1 MLIYI
6 LFITF
11 VTKDTETI
19 FDWCYYNLKEGK
31 SPPFVFF
38 RKGGKV
44 MGEYKKYWIAVVAV
58 LIIGF
63 SILGYLGT
71 DVYHQA
77 PPVPTAYVSQDG
89 QVLFT
94 KEDILHGQSAWQST
108 GGQSVGT
115 VLGHG
120 AYQAPDW
127 TADWLHK
134 EVSIMLDIKSQEA
147 FGVLYNQ
154 LGPAQQAAVK
164 EVVKEEYLGS
174 AVREDGTV
182 VLSPE
187 RIAAMN
193 ATGRYFVELYGDNPD
208 LTLTR
213 DHFAMKDNTLPE
225 LQDRIDMARFFFWT
239 TWMASTQ
246 RPGTDA
252 TYTNNWPHEPLLD
265 HNPTPE
271 SVAWSVVSVIILLC
285 GIGVVVW
292 LWSFGK
298 KDDEHALVPPTED
311 PISKITLTPSQRALG
326 KYLFTILALF
336 LFQLGM
342 GGIIAHYT
350 VEGQAFYGIPLA
362 QYFPYSIARTW
373 HIQASLFWIAMA
385 FLSAG
390 LFLAPIING
399 GKDPKYQKLGVDIL
413 FWALVVLVVGS
424 FAGTYLGVAHQIPA
438 AWNFLLGHQ
447 GYEYIELGR
456 IWQWIEYIGILFWL
470 VLMIRSI
477 IGAFKQKG
485 DKNLIAAFIFSV
497 IMVGIF
503 YGPGLFYGEH
513 SHLAIM
519 EYWRWWVIHLWVEG
533 FFEVFSTTLMAF
545 IFVTLGLV
553 SYRAGTVAAI
563 SSGAIYLIGGIPG
576 TFHHLYFTGVTSTIV
591 ATGASFSALEV
602 VPLVLLGYEAFENY
616 TRLHSAPWMHR
627 LKWPVYCFI
636 AVSFWNLVGAGVF
649 GFLIN
654 MPVSL
659 FYIQGLNTT
668 AVHAHTALFG
678 VYGFLS
684 LGFVFLIARYI
695 RPEVEFN
702 DKLMKFGF
710 WALNIGLALMVL
722 ISLLPIGLIQA
733 WASITHGLWFA
744 RSEEFMQ
751 QPLLQNLRW
760 LRMIGDTILIIG
772 AVAFFWQIVKVLFP
786 KKS

>member
-6 LFITF
+6 LFVVF

-447 GYEYIELGR
+447 GYEFIELGR

-760 LRMIGDTILIIG
+760 ARLIGDTILIVG
-772 AVAFFWQIVKVLFP
+772 AVAFFWQIVKVLFA

>member
-1 MLIYI
+1 
-6 LFITF
+6 
-11 VTKDTETI
+11 
-19 FDWCYYNLKEGK
+19 
-31 SPPFVFF
+31 
-38 RKGGKV
+38 

-134 EVSIMLDIKSQEA
+134 EVSVMLDIKSQEA
-147 FGVLYNQ
+147 FGALYDQ
-154 LGPAQQAAVK
+154 LGPVQQAAVK
-164 EVVKEEYLGS
+164 EVVKKEYLGS

-187 RIAAMN
+187 RITAMN
-193 ATGRYFVELYGDNPD
+193 LTGRYFVELYGDNPD

-271 SVAWSVVSVIILLC
+271 SIAWSVVSVIILLC

-292 LWSFGK
+292 LWAFGK
-298 KDDEHALVPPTED
+298 KDDDHALVPPTED
-311 PISKITLTPSQRALG
+311 PISKITLTPSQCALG

-722 ISLLPIGLIQA
+722 ISLLPIGLIQS

-760 LRMIGDTILIIG
+760 ARLIGDTILIIG
-772 AVAFFWQIVKVLFP
+772 AVAFFWQIVKVLFT

>member
-174 AVREDGTV
+174 AVRDDGTV

-187 RIAAMN
+187 RITAMN
-193 ATGRYFVELYGDNPD
+193 ITGRYFVELYGDNPE

-298 KDDEHALVPPTED
+298 KDDEHALVPPAED
-311 PISKITLTPSQRALG
+311 PISKITLTPSQRSLG

-424 FAGTYLGVAHQIPA
+424 FGGTYLGVAHQIPA

-684 LGFVFLIARYI
+684 LGFVVLIARYI

-751 QPLLQNLRW
+751 QPLLQTLRW

>member
-1 MLIYI
+1 
-6 LFITF
+6 
-11 VTKDTETI
+11 
-19 FDWCYYNLKEGK
+19 
-31 SPPFVFF
+31 
-38 RKGGKV
+38 

-89 QVLFT
+89 QILFT

-134 EVSIMLDIKSQEA
+134 EVSVMLDIKSQEA
-147 FGVLYNQ
+147 FGVLYDQ
-154 LGPAQQAAVK
+154 LGPVQQAAVK
-164 EVVKEEYLGS
+164 EVVKKEYLGS

-187 RIAAMN
+187 RITAMN
-193 ATGRYFVELYGDNPD
+193 LTGRYFVELYGDNPD

-271 SVAWSVVSVIILLC
+271 SIAWSVVSVIILLC

-292 LWSFGK
+292 LWAFGK
-298 KDDEHALVPPTED
+298 KDDDHALVPPTED

-616 TRLHSAPWMHR
+616 TRINSAPWMHR
-627 LKWPVYCFI
+627 LIWPVYCFI

-722 ISLLPIGLIQA
+722 ISLLPIGLIQS

-760 LRMIGDTILIIG
+760 ARLIGDTILIIG
-772 AVAFFWQIVKVLFP
+772 AVAFFWQIVKVLFA

>member
-1 MLIYI
+1 
-6 LFITF
+6 
-11 VTKDTETI
+11 
-19 FDWCYYNLKEGK
+19 
-31 SPPFVFF
+31 
-38 RKGGKV
+38 

-134 EVSIMLDIKSQEA
+134 EVSVMLDIKSQEA
-147 FGVLYNQ
+147 FGVLYDQ
-154 LGPAQQAAVK
+154 LGPVQQAAVK
-164 EVVKEEYLGS
+164 EVVKKEYLGS

-187 RIAAMN
+187 RITAMN
-193 ATGRYFVELYGDNPD
+193 LTGRYFVELYGDNPD

-271 SVAWSVVSVIILLC
+271 SIAWSVVSVIILLC

-292 LWSFGK
+292 LWAFGK
-298 KDDEHALVPPTED
+298 KDDDHALVPPTED

-678 VYGFLS
+678 V
-684 LGFVFLIARYI
+684 FLIARYI

-722 ISLLPIGLIQA
+722 ISLLPIGLIQS

-760 LRMIGDTILIIG
+760 ARLIGDTILIIG
-772 AVAFFWQIVKVLFP
+772 AVAFFWQIVKVLFT

>member
-174 AVREDGTV
+174 AVRDDGTV

-187 RIAAMN
+187 RITAMN
-193 ATGRYFVELYGDNPD
+193 ITGRYFVELYGDNPE

-298 KDDEHALVPPTED
+298 KDDEHALVPPAED

>member
-1 MLIYI
+1 
-6 LFITF
+6 
-11 VTKDTETI
+11 
-19 FDWCYYNLKEGK
+19 
-31 SPPFVFF
+31 
-38 RKGGKV
+38 
-44 MGEYKKYWIAVVAV
+44 MGEYKKYWIAVIAV

-94 KEDILHGQSAWQST
+94 KDDILHGQSAWQST

-134 EVSIMLDIKSQEA
+134 EVSVMLDIKSQEA
-147 FGVLYNQ
+147 FGVLYEQ
-154 LGPAQQAAVK
+154 LGDVQKAAVK
-164 EVVKEEYLGS
+164 EAVKAEYFNS

-187 RIAAMN
+187 RITAMN
-193 ATGRYFVELYGDNPD
+193 LTGQYFIELYGDNPK
-208 LTLTR
+208 LSETR

-225 LQDRIDMARFFFWT
+225 LKDRIDMARFFFWT

-285 GIGVVVW
+285 GIGIVVW
-292 LWSFGK
+292 MWAFGRK
-298 KDDEHALVPPTED
+298 QDEHELTPPTED
-311 PISKITLTPSQRALG
+311 PISKLNLTPSQRALG

-336 LFQLGM
+336 LLQLGM

-399 GKDPKYQKLGVDIL
+399 GKDPKFQKLGVDIL

-424 FAGTYLGVAHQIPA
+424 FTGTYLGVAHEIPA
-438 AWNFLLGHQ
+438 SLNFYLGHQ
-447 GYEYIELGR
+447 GYEFIELGR
-456 IWQWIEYIGILFWL
+456 VWQWIEYIGILFWL
-470 VLMIRSI
+470 VLMVRSI
-477 IGAFKQKG
+477 IGAFKNKG

-497 IMVGIF
+497 VMVGIF

-636 AVSFWNLVGAGVF
+636 AVSFWNLVGAGIF

-710 WALNIGLALMVL
+710 WALNWGLALMVL
-722 ISLLPIGLIQA
+722 ISLLPIGLIQS
-733 WASITHGLWFA
+733 WASVTQGLWLA

-760 LRMIGDTILIIG
+760 LRMVGDTIMILG
-772 AVAFFWQIVKVLFP
+772 ALAFFWQIVKVTFT
-786 KKS
+786 KKQ

>member
-174 AVREDGTV
+174 AVRDDGTV

-187 RIAAMN
+187 RITAMN
-193 ATGRYFVELYGDNPD
+193 ITGRYFVELYGDNPE

-298 KDDEHALVPPTED
+298 KDDEHALVPPAED
-311 PISKITLTPSQRALG
+311 PISKITLTPSQRSLG

-424 FAGTYLGVAHQIPA
+424 FGGTYLGVAHQIPA

-760 LRMIGDTILIIG
+760 ARLIGDTILIVG

>member
-1 MLIYI
+1 
-6 LFITF
+6 
-11 VTKDTETI
+11 
-19 FDWCYYNLKEGK
+19 
-31 SPPFVFF
+31 
-38 RKGGKV
+38 

-134 EVSIMLDIKSQEA
+134 EVSVMLDIKSQEA
-147 FGVLYNQ
+147 FGVLYDQ
-154 LGPAQQAAVK
+154 LGPVQQAAVK
-164 EVVKEEYLGS
+164 EVVKKEYLGS

-187 RIAAMN
+187 RITAMN
-193 ATGRYFVELYGDNPD
+193 LTGRYFVELYGDNPD

-271 SVAWSVVSVIILLC
+271 SIAWSVVSVIILLC

-292 LWSFGK
+292 LWAFGK
-298 KDDEHALVPPTED
+298 KDDDHALVPPTED
-311 PISKITLTPSQRALG
+311 PISKITLTPSQCALG

-722 ISLLPIGLIQA
+722 ISLLPIGLIQS

-760 LRMIGDTILIIG
+760 ARLVGDTILIIG
-772 AVAFFWQIVKVLFP
+772 AVAFFWQIVKVLFT

>member
-174 AVREDGTV
+174 AVRDDGTV

-187 RIAAMN
+187 RITAMN
-193 ATGRYFVELYGDNPD
+193 ITGRYFVELYGDNPE

-298 KDDEHALVPPTED
+298 KDDEHALVPPAED
-311 PISKITLTPSQRALG
+311 PISKITLTPSQRSLG

-772 AVAFFWQIVKVLFP
+772 AVAFFWQIVKVLFT

>member
-134 EVSIMLDIKSQEA
+134 EVSIMLDIKSQES

-174 AVREDGTV
+174 AVRDDGTV

-187 RIAAMN
+187 RITAMN
-193 ATGRYFVELYGDNPD
+193 ITGRYFVELYGDNPE

-298 KDDEHALVPPTED
+298 KDDEHALVPPAED
-311 PISKITLTPSQRALG
+311 PISKITLTPSQRSLG

-424 FAGTYLGVAHQIPA
+424 FGGTYLGVAHQIPA

-751 QPLLQNLRW
+751 QPLLQTLRW

>member
-174 AVREDGTV
+174 AVRDDGTV

-187 RIAAMN
+187 RITAMN
-193 ATGRYFVELYGDNPD
+193 ITGRYFVELYGDNPE

-298 KDDEHALVPPTED
+298 KDDEHALVPPAED
-311 PISKITLTPSQRALG
+311 PISKITLTPSQRSLG

-399 GKDPKYQKLGVDIL
+399 GKNPKYQKLGVDIL

>member
-174 AVREDGTV
+174 AVRDDGTV

-187 RIAAMN
+187 RITAMN
-193 ATGRYFVELYGDNPD
+193 ITGRYFVELYGDNPE

-298 KDDEHALVPPTED
+298 KDDEHALVPPAED
-311 PISKITLTPSQRALG
+311 PISKITLTPSQRSLG

-424 FAGTYLGVAHQIPA
+424 FGGTYLGVAHQIPA

-497 IMVGIF
+497 VMVGIF

>member
-174 AVREDGTV
+174 AVRDDGTV

-187 RIAAMN
+187 RITAMN
-193 ATGRYFVELYGDNPD
+193 ITGRYFVELYGDNPE

-298 KDDEHALVPPTED
+298 KDDEHALVPPAED
-311 PISKITLTPSQRALG
+311 PISKITLTPSQRSLG

-424 FAGTYLGVAHQIPA
+424 FGGTYLGVAHQIPA

-485 DKNLIAAFIFSV
+485 DKNLIAAFIFCV

-751 QPLLQNLRW
+751 QPLLQTLRW

>member
-174 AVREDGTV
+174 AVRDDGTV

-187 RIAAMN
+187 RITAMN
-193 ATGRYFVELYGDNPD
+193 ITGRYFVELYGDNPE

-298 KDDEHALVPPTED
+298 KDDEHALVPPAED

-336 LFQLGM
+336 LFQLGL

-477 IGAFKQKG
+477 VGAFKQKG

>member
-147 FGVLYNQ
+147 FGALYNQ

-174 AVREDGTV
+174 AVRDDGTV

-187 RIAAMN
+187 RITAMN
-193 ATGRYFVELYGDNPD
+193 ITGRYFVELYGDNPE

-298 KDDEHALVPPTED
+298 KDDEHALVPPAED
-311 PISKITLTPSQRALG
+311 PISKITLTPSQRSLG

-751 QPLLQNLRW
+751 QPLLQTLRW

>member
-1 MLIYI
+1 
-6 LFITF
+6 
-11 VTKDTETI
+11 
-19 FDWCYYNLKEGK
+19 
-31 SPPFVFF
+31 
-38 RKGGKV
+38 

-134 EVSIMLDIKSQEA
+134 EVSVMLDIKSQEA
-147 FGVLYNQ
+147 FGVLYDQ
-154 LGPAQQAAVK
+154 LGPVQQAAVK
-164 EVVKEEYLGS
+164 EVVKKEYLGS

-187 RIAAMN
+187 RITAMN
-193 ATGRYFVELYGDNPD
+193 LTGRYFVELYGDNPD

-213 DHFAMKDNTLPE
+213 DHFTMKDNTLPE

-271 SVAWSVVSVIILLC
+271 SIAWSVVSVIILLC

-292 LWSFGK
+292 LWAFGK
-298 KDDEHALVPPTED
+298 KDDDHALVPPTED

-722 ISLLPIGLIQA
+722 ISLLPIGLIQS

-760 LRMIGDTILIIG
+760 ARLIGDTILIVG
-772 AVAFFWQIVKVLFP
+772 AVAFFWQIVKVLFT

>member
-19 FDWCYYNLKEGK
+19 FEWCYYNLKEGK

-134 EVSIMLDIKSQEA
+134 EVSVMLDIKSQEA
-147 FGVLYNQ
+147 FGVLYDQ
-154 LGPAQQAAVK
+154 LGPAQQAAIK
-164 EVVKEEYLGS
+164 EVVKKEYLGS

-187 RIAAMN
+187 RITAMN
-193 ATGRYFVELYGDNPD
+193 LTGRYFVELYGDNPD

-298 KDDEHALVPPTED
+298 KDDEHALVPPAED
-311 PISKITLTPSQRALG
+311 PISKITLTPSQRSLG

-772 AVAFFWQIVKVLFP
+772 AVAFFWQIVKVLFA

>member
-1 MLIYI
+1 
-6 LFITF
+6 
-11 VTKDTETI
+11 
-19 FDWCYYNLKEGK
+19 
-31 SPPFVFF
+31 
-38 RKGGKV
+38 

-134 EVSIMLDIKSQEA
+134 EVSVMLDIKSQEA
-147 FGVLYNQ
+147 FGVLYDQ
-154 LGPAQQAAVK
+154 LGPVQQAAVK
-164 EVVKEEYLGS
+164 EVVKKEYLGS

-187 RIAAMN
+187 RITAMN
-193 ATGRYFVELYGDNPD
+193 LTGRYFVELYGDNPD

-271 SVAWSVVSVIILLC
+271 SIAWSVVSVIILLC

-292 LWSFGK
+292 LWAFGK
-298 KDDEHALVPPTED
+298 KDDDHALVPPTED

-326 KYLFTILALF
+326 KYLFTILVLF

-722 ISLLPIGLIQA
+722 ISLLPIGLIQS

-760 LRMIGDTILIIG
+760 ARLIGDTILIIG
-772 AVAFFWQIVKVLFP
+772 AVAFFWQIVKVLFT

>member
-1 MLIYI
+1 
-6 LFITF
+6 
-11 VTKDTETI
+11 
-19 FDWCYYNLKEGK
+19 
-31 SPPFVFF
+31 
-38 RKGGKV
+38 

-154 LGPAQQAAVK
+154 LGTAQQAAVK

-174 AVREDGTV
+174 AVRDDGTV

-187 RIAAMN
+187 RITAMN
-193 ATGRYFVELYGDNPD
+193 ITGRYFVELYGDNPE

-271 SVAWSVVSVIILLC
+271 SIAWSVVSVIILLC

-292 LWSFGK
+292 LWAFGK
-298 KDDEHALVPPTED
+298 KDDDHALVPPTED

-438 AWNFLLGHQ
+438 ACNFLLGHQ

>member
-174 AVREDGTV
+174 AVRDDGTV

-187 RIAAMN
+187 RITAMN
-193 ATGRYFVELYGDNPD
+193 IIGRYFVELYGDNPE

-298 KDDEHALVPPTED
+298 KDDEHALVPPAED
-311 PISKITLTPSQRALG
+311 PISKITLTPSQRSLG

-772 AVAFFWQIVKVLFP
+772 AVAFFWQIVKVLFA

>member
-1 MLIYI
+1 
-6 LFITF
+6 
-11 VTKDTETI
+11 
-19 FDWCYYNLKEGK
+19 
-31 SPPFVFF
+31 
-38 RKGGKV
+38 

-71 DVYHQA
+71 DVYHQS

-134 EVSIMLDIKSQEA
+134 EVSVMFDIKSQEA
-147 FGVLYNQ
+147 FGVLYDQ
-154 LGPAQQAAVK
+154 LGPVQQAAVK
-164 EVVKEEYLGS
+164 EVVKKEYLGS

-187 RIAAMN
+187 RITAMN
-193 ATGRYFVELYGDNPD
+193 LTGRYFVELYGDNPD

-271 SVAWSVVSVIILLC
+271 SIAWSVVSVIILLC

-292 LWSFGK
+292 LWAFGK
-298 KDDEHALVPPTED
+298 KDDDHALVPPTED

-326 KYLFTILALF
+326 KYLFTILELF

-722 ISLLPIGLIQA
+722 ISLLPIGLIQS

-760 LRMIGDTILIIG
+760 ARLIGDTILIIG
-772 AVAFFWQIVKVLFP
+772 AVAFFWQIVKVLFT

>member
-1 MLIYI
+1 
-6 LFITF
+6 
-11 VTKDTETI
+11 
-19 FDWCYYNLKEGK
+19 
-31 SPPFVFF
+31 
-38 RKGGKV
+38 

-134 EVSIMLDIKSQEA
+134 EVSVMLDIKSQEA
-147 FGVLYNQ
+147 FGALYDQ
-154 LGPAQQAAVK
+154 LGPVQQAAVK
-164 EVVKEEYLGS
+164 EVVKKEYLGS

-187 RIAAMN
+187 RITAMN
-193 ATGRYFVELYGDNPD
+193 LTGRYFVELYGDNPD

-271 SVAWSVVSVIILLC
+271 SIAWSVVSVIILLC

-292 LWSFGK
+292 LWAFGK
-298 KDDEHALVPPTED
+298 KDDDHALVPPTED

-350 VEGQAFYGIPLA
+350 VEGQAFYG
-362 QYFPYSIARTW
+362 
-373 HIQASLFWIAMA
+373 IQASLFWIAMA

-533 FFEVFSTTLMAF
+533 FFEVFS
-545 IFVTLGLV
+545 
-553 SYRAGTVAAI
+553 
-563 SSGAIYLIGGIPG
+563 
-576 TFHHLYFTGVTSTIV
+576 
-591 ATGASFSALEV
+591 
-602 VPLVLLGYEAFENY
+602 LL
-616 TRLHSAPWMHR
+616 H
-627 LKWPVYCFI
+627 
-636 AVSFWNLVGAGVF
+636 
-649 GFLIN
+649 
-654 MPVSL
+654 
-659 FYIQGLNTT
+659 
-668 AVHAHTALFG
+668 
-678 VYGFLS
+678 
-684 LGFVFLIARYI
+684 
-695 RPEVEFN
+695 
-702 DKLMKFGF
+702 
-710 WALNIGLALMVL
+710 
-722 ISLLPIGLIQA
+722 
-733 WASITHGLWFA
+733 
-744 RSEEFMQ
+744 
-751 QPLLQNLRW
+751 
-760 LRMIGDTILIIG
+760 
-772 AVAFFWQIVKVLFP
+772 
-786 KKS
+786 

>member
-174 AVREDGTV
+174 AVRDDGTV

-187 RIAAMN
+187 RITAMN
-193 ATGRYFVELYGDNPD
+193 ITGRYFVELYGDNPE

-271 SVAWSVVSVIILLC
+271 SIAWSVVSVIILLC

-292 LWSFGK
+292 LWAFGK
-298 KDDEHALVPPTED
+298 KDDEHALVLPIED

>member
-1 MLIYI
+1 
-6 LFITF
+6 
-11 VTKDTETI
+11 
-19 FDWCYYNLKEGK
+19 
-31 SPPFVFF
+31 
-38 RKGGKV
+38 

-94 KEDILHGQSAWQST
+94 KDDILHGQSAWQST

-134 EVSIMLDIKSQEA
+134 EVSVMLDIKSQEA
-147 FGVLYNQ
+147 FGVHYDQ
-154 LGPAQQAAVK
+154 LNSVQQAAIK
-164 EVVKEEYLGS
+164 EVVKKEYLGS

-193 ATGRYFVELYGDNPD
+193 VTGRYFVELYGDNPD
-208 LTLTR
+208 LSLTR

-271 SVAWSVVSVIILLC
+271 SIVWSVASVIILLC

-292 LWSFGK
+292 LWSFGRNRE
-298 KDDEHALVPPTED
+298 DHELVPPTED
-311 PISKITLTPSQRALG
+311 PIAKLNLTPSQRSLG

-336 LFQLGM
+336 LLQLGM

-350 VEGQAFYGIPLA
+350 VEGKAFYGIPLA

-373 HIQASLFWIAMA
+373 HIQSALFWIAMA

-424 FAGTYLGVAHQIPA
+424 FAGTYLAIAHQIPSSL
-438 AWNFLLGHQ
+438 NFLFGHQ

-456 IWQWIEYIGILFWL
+456 VWQWIEYIGILFWL
-470 VLMIRSI
+470 VLMVRSI
-477 IGAFKQKG
+477 IGAFKNKG

-576 TFHHLYFTGVTSTIV
+576 TFHHLYFTGVTSTVV

-616 TRLHSAPWMHR
+616 TRLHSAPWMNR

-695 RPEVEFN
+695 RPEIEFN
-702 DKLMKFGF
+702 EKLMKFGF

-733 WASITHGLWFA
+733 WASVTQGLWLA
-744 RSEEFMQ
+744 RSEDFMQ
-751 QPLLQNLRW
+751 QPILQDLRW
-760 LRMIGDTILIIG
+760 LRMIGDSIMIFG
-772 AVAFFWQIVKVLFP
+772 AIAFFWQIVKVMFS
-786 KKS
+786 KASK

>member
-94 KEDILHGQSAWQST
+94 KEDILHGQSAWQYT

-174 AVREDGTV
+174 AVRDDGTV

-187 RIAAMN
+187 RITAMN
-193 ATGRYFVELYGDNPD
+193 ITGRYFVELYGDNPE

-298 KDDEHALVPPTED
+298 KDDEHALVPPAED
-311 PISKITLTPSQRALG
+311 PISKITLTPSQRSLG

-424 FAGTYLGVAHQIPA
+424 FGGTYLGVAHQIPA

>member
-134 EVSIMLDIKSQEA
+134 EVSVMLDIKSQEA
-147 FGVLYNQ
+147 FGVLYDQ
-154 LGPAQQAAVK
+154 LGPAEQAAIK
-164 EVVKEEYLGS
+164 EVVKKEYLGS

-187 RIAAMN
+187 RITAMN
-193 ATGRYFVELYGDNPD
+193 LTGRYFVELYGDNPD

-271 SVAWSVVSVIILLC
+271 SIAWSVVSVIILLC

-292 LWSFGK
+292 LWAFGK

-702 DKLMKFGF
+702 DKIMKFGF

-722 ISLLPIGLIQA
+722 ISLLPIGLIQS
-733 WASITHGLWFA
+733 WASITNGLWFA

-760 LRMIGDTILIIG
+760 ARLIGDTILIVG
-772 AVAFFWQIVKVLFP
+772 AVAFFWQIVKVLFT

>member
-174 AVREDGTV
+174 AVRDDGTV

-187 RIAAMN
+187 RITAMN
-193 ATGRYFVELYGDNPD
+193 ITGRYFVELYSDNPE

-298 KDDEHALVPPTED
+298 KDDEHALVPPAED
-311 PISKITLTPSQRALG
+311 PISKITLTPSQRSLG

>member
-174 AVREDGTV
+174 AVRDDGTV

-187 RIAAMN
+187 RITAMN
-193 ATGRYFVELYGDNPD
+193 ITGRYFVELYGDNPE

-298 KDDEHALVPPTED
+298 KDDEHALVPPAED
-311 PISKITLTPSQRALG
+311 PISKITLTPSQRSLG

-470 VLMIRSI
+470 VLMIHSI

>member
-94 KEDILHGQSAWQST
+94 KDDILHGQSAWQST

-134 EVSIMLDIKSQEA
+134 EVSVMLDIKSQEA

-154 LGPAQQAAVK
+154 LGTAQQAAVK
-164 EVVKEEYLGS
+164 AVVKEEYLGS

-298 KDDEHALVPPTED
+298 KDDEHALVPPAED
-311 PISKITLTPSQRALG
+311 PISKITLTPSQRSLG

-751 QPLLQNLRW
+751 QPLLQTLRW

>member
-154 LGPAQQAAVK
+154 LGTAQQAAVK

-174 AVREDGTV
+174 AVRDDGTV

-187 RIAAMN
+187 RITAMN
-193 ATGRYFVELYGDNPD
+193 ITGRYFVELYGDNPE

-298 KDDEHALVPPTED
+298 KDDEHALVPPAED
-311 PISKITLTPSQRALG
+311 PISKITLTPSQRSLG

-722 ISLLPIGLIQA
+722 ISLLPIGLIQS

-760 LRMIGDTILIIG
+760 ARLIGDTILIIG
-772 AVAFFWQIVKVLFP
+772 AVAFFWQIVKVLFA

>member
-174 AVREDGTV
+174 AVRDDGTV

-187 RIAAMN
+187 RITAMN
-193 ATGRYFVELYGDNPD
+193 ITGRYFVELYGDNPE

-298 KDDEHALVPPTED
+298 KDDEHALVPPAED

-485 DKNLIAAFIFSV
+485 DKNLIAALIFSV

-772 AVAFFWQIVKVLFP
+772 AVAFFWQVVKVLFP

>member
-174 AVREDGTV
+174 AVRDDGTV

-187 RIAAMN
+187 RITAMN
-193 ATGRYFVELYGDNPD
+193 ITGRYFVELYGDNPE

-298 KDDEHALVPPTED
+298 KDDEHALVPPAED
-311 PISKITLTPSQRALG
+311 PISKITLTPSQRSLG
-326 KYLFTILALF
+326 KYLFTILVLF

-786 KKS
+786 KKF

>member
-1 MLIYI
+1 
-6 LFITF
+6 
-11 VTKDTETI
+11 
-19 FDWCYYNLKEGK
+19 
-31 SPPFVFF
+31 
-38 RKGGKV
+38 

-77 PPVPTAYVSQDG
+77 PPVPIAYVSQDG

-154 LGPAQQAAVK
+154 LGTAQQAAVK

-174 AVREDGTV
+174 AVRDDGTV

-187 RIAAMN
+187 RITAMN
-193 ATGRYFVELYGDNPD
+193 ITGRYFVELYGDNPE

-271 SVAWSVVSVIILLC
+271 SIAWSVVSVIILLC

-292 LWSFGK
+292 LWAFGK
-298 KDDEHALVPPTED
+298 KDDEHALVLPIED

-342 GGIIAHYT
+342 SGIIAHYT

>member
-1 MLIYI
+1 
-6 LFITF
+6 
-11 VTKDTETI
+11 
-19 FDWCYYNLKEGK
+19 
-31 SPPFVFF
+31 
-38 RKGGKV
+38 

-134 EVSIMLDIKSQEA
+134 EVSVMLDIKSQEA
-147 FGVLYNQ
+147 FGVLYDQ
-154 LGPAQQAAVK
+154 LGPVQQAAVK
-164 EVVKEEYLGS
+164 EVVKKEYLGS

-187 RIAAMN
+187 RITAMN
-193 ATGRYFVELYGDNPD
+193 LTGRYFVELYGDNPD

-271 SVAWSVVSVIILLC
+271 SIAWSVVSVIILLC

-292 LWSFGK
+292 LWAFGK
-298 KDDEHALVPPTED
+298 KDDDHALVPPTED
-311 PISKITLTPSQRALG
+311 PISKITLTPSQRALV

-722 ISLLPIGLIQA
+722 ISLLPIGLIQS

-760 LRMIGDTILIIG
+760 ARLVGDTILIVG
-772 AVAFFWQIVKVLFP
+772 AVAFFWQIVKVLFT